1 MNLYKFETPVGDHY
15 VNLDNVTHFVVES
28 DVVRIWFDNFYFKE
42 DSLEL
47 AKTPELLERLGIET
61 KVGSKNE
68 PNVEPKVEPPIQ
80 QKKIKGQFK
89 KTKIN

>member
-47 AKTPELLERLGIET
+47 AKTPELLERLGI
-61 KVGSKNE
+61 GSKIE
-68 PNVEPKVEPPIQ
+68 PTIEPKVEPPIQ
-80 QKKIKGQFK
+80 PKKIKGEFK